1 MLSKDY
7 LMLRS
12 ALRARLEA
20 RTALLQWRNRSAT
33 SGLSSTTA
41 MLALRADSPKGKLTL
56 MMLPRPLPSA

>member
-33 SGLSSTTA
+33 SGGSSTTTT
-41 MLALRADSPKGKLTL
+41 LALRADSPKCKHA
-56 MMLPRPLPSA
+56 S